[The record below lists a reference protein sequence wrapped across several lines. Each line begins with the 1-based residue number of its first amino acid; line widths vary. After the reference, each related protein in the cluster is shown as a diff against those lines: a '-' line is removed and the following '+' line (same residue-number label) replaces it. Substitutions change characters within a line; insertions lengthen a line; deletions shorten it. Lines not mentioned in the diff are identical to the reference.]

1 MREPA
6 SDGSAFINT
15 LVGQGSSFKGDVV
28 VHGFFRVDGDFQG
41 SITTEGRILVSPS
54 GRVKGTLKGR
64 DIVIGGVV
72 KGDLYATERITL
84 LTSALV
90 VGNLFAPRIKMERGV
105 LVEGYCCS
113 TPRIR
118 EEGGHPLQN
127 QKAFTLKIDHR
138 LIVSTPL
145 SPHHREAEA
154 TRTKD

>member
-1 MREPA
+1 MKGDL
-6 SDGSAFINT
+6 SDGSTFINT
-15 LVGQGSSFKGDVV
+15 LVGLGSSFRGDVV

-54 GRVKGTLKGR
+54 GRIKGTLTGR
-64 DIVIGGVV
+64 DIVVGGVV

-84 LTSALV
+84 LASALV
-90 VGNLFAPRIKMERGV
+90 VGNLYAPRIQMERGV

-127 QKAFTLKIDHR
+127 QKSFTLKIDR
-138 LIVSTPL
+138 RAVSTPL
-145 SPHHREAEA
+145 NLPPL
-154 TRTKD
+154 DG